1 MSRTN
6 REDCSRS
13 IYALIDPRDNT
24 VRYIG
29 CAIDINERLS
39 GHLHDRSNTPK
50 CRWLAEL
57 KQRDL
62 LPRVEVLET
71 ECSFSGAFNSEAY
84 WIQKMLRIGAPL
96 TNVVSVNEKGWFA
109 KQSPSEVN
117 RIPSCKGTKLL
128 CVRRTVLGVKR
139 EIVADRAGLST
150 LVYGLAESGET
161 VKYSTATTILEA
173 INDLLVEQGSK
184 EVVLSD
190 LGWITLER

>member
-1 MSRTN
+1 
-6 REDCSRS
+6 
-13 IYALIDPRDNT
+13 
-24 VRYIG
+24 
-29 CAIDINERLS
+29 
-39 GHLHDRSNTPK
+39 
-50 CRWLAEL
+50 
-57 KQRDL
+57 
-62 LPRVEVLET
+62 
-71 ECSFSGAFNSEAY
+71 
-84 WIQKMLRIGAPL
+84 MLRIGAPL